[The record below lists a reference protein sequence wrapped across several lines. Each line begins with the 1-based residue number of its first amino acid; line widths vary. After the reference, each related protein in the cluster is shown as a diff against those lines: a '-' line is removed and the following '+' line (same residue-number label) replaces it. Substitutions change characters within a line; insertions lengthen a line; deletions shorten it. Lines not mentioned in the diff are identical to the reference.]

1 MSRRLIALLVVVSV
15 AGVASLASAAPTS
28 EPPPPPANPAVINA
42 FWPNLTSLAGNKS
55 SYGSFDVDYVVGSQK
70 LEWSIDYINTTGP
83 ATDLRLRMRI
93 SSGILSLSLC
103 KPGCK
108 SVQRQGKH
116 GPYWHMSGTIVRPPR
131 DLVLMA
137 TEQAGTDLLLMT
149 RQYPRGELR
158 AFTAAPQPA
167 LGGSGGHCC

>member
-28 EPPPPPANPAVINA
+28 EPPPPPPNPAVINA
-42 FWPNLTSLAGNKS
+42 FWPNLASLAGNKK
-55 SYGSFDVDYVVGSQK
+55 SYGSFDVDYDVAAQK
-70 LEWSIDYINTTGP
+70 LEWSVDYINTTGP

-149 RQYPRGELR
+149 QQYPRGELR
-158 AFTAAPQPA
+158 AFIVSPQPI
-167 LGGSGGHCC
+167 LGGTGGHCC